1 MKRRERAAAAAVAVT
16 LDYDVTVWWQLD
28 IGNNILR
35 NNKENIIIRLTV
47 AVAEWGRER
56 MLLGCQQ
63 LVVSDTGD

>member
-1 MKRRERAAAAAVAVT
+1 MKRHEIAAAAVM

-47 AVAEWGRER
+47 VAVESRGEER
-56 MLLGCQQ
+56 GCY
-63 LVVSDTGD
+63 